1 MAELLRSITRLPC
14 IAVLLLAI
22 TAAGSVMAQS
32 SSNRIVRIVNDEA
45 ISTYD
50 VNARLRF
57 IAISSRT
64 PLTGEAA
71 ARIRAQVI
79 ETLVDEELQL
89 QEAKRL
95 GIVVEDAEI
104 QAAIRRIEEQNR
116 LEPGGLLKIL
126 TRSNVDANTLI
137 DQIRA
142 TLAWRNVVSQR
153 LRSQVVISEDE
164 VDEYLKSL
172 REKGGTEYLLA
183 EIFIA
188 ANTPS
193 ELPGAKETAENLL
206 QQMRRGAQFAEM
218 ARQFSQAPTA
228 GAGGDTGWV
237 RADQLESALAEAIK
251 QLRPGEITPPVGVSD
266 GYYLVA
272 LRQSRTFGAE
282 GQQETVYD
290 MRRVLLP
297 FPPGASEGRKR
308 EILIQLANA
317 RPSLNSCEAVEQ
329 YATRMGDPEKGD
341 MGELRQSDL
350 PPELRSYIV
359 NLKPG
364 QPSQLLRLQNGALV
378 MMLCEKSTRS
388 LGLPSRDE
396 VRDNLLQRE
405 ADIIARRYMREL
417 RENAIIQTVEE
428 PS

>member
-1 MAELLRSITRLPC
+1 MR
-14 IAVLLLAI
+14 
-22 TAAGSVMAQS
+22 
-32 SSNRIVRIVNDEA
+32 
-45 ISTYD
+45 
-50 VNARLRF
+50 
-57 IAISSRT
+57 
-64 PLTGEAA
+64 
-71 ARIRAQVI
+71 
-79 ETLVDEELQL
+79 
-89 QEAKRL
+89 
-95 GIVVEDAEI
+95 
-104 QAAIRRIEEQNR
+104 
-116 LEPGGLLKIL
+116 
-126 TRSNVDANTLI
+126 
-137 DQIRA
+137 
-142 TLAWRNVVSQR
+142 TLAWREVVSQR

-164 VDEYLKSL
+164 VDEYLQSL

-193 ELPGAKETAENLL
+193 DLPRARETAERLRQQLL
-206 QQMRRGAQFAEM
+206 RGAQFAEI

-237 RADQLESALAEAIK
+237 RADQLESELAEAI
-251 QLRPGEITPPVGVSD
+251 QRLRPGEITPPIGVSD

-297 FPPGASEGRKR
+297 FPPGASESRKR

-317 RPSLNSCEAVEQ
+317 RPRLNSCEAMEE
-329 YATRMGDPEKGD
+329 YATRVGDPEKGN
-341 MGELRQSDL
+341 MGELRQADMA
-350 PPELRSYIV
+350 PELRPYIM

-364 QPSQLLRLQNGALV
+364 QPSELLRLRNGALV
-378 MMLCEKSTRS
+378 MMLCEKRTRS
-388 LGLPSRDE
+388 LGLPSREE
-396 VRDNLLQRE
+396 VRENLLQRE

-417 RENAIIQTVEE
+417 REKAIIQMVEE